1 MRQNTARQ
9 HKNRTIIEGND
20 SMSEKEAQ
28 SRPGSSPA
36 GGAKAQTGAQSLVQ
50 SFVDSGVDV
59 CFTNPG
65 TSEMHFV
72 AALDSNPQMRCVLGL
87 FEGVVTGAADGYGRM
102 QGSPAATLLHLGPG
116 LGNGLANLHNAK
128 KARTPVVNVVGDHAT
143 YHRKYDAP
151 LTSDVEGIAGPVS
164 GWVRVSESA
173 DTVAGD
179 GAAAVQAA
187 STLPGQVATLIL
199 PADTAWNTT
208 DSVAAPLPIEPPIA
222 VDQSLVD
229 DVAKALRQGK
239 PAVLL
244 VGGVITAERAA
255 LCDQI
260 SQATGARI
268 IMDTFI
274 PRIQRGA
281 GRAEVERLPYFGEQ
295 AADVLKGTE
304 HLILVSTQ
312 APITFFA
319 YPDKPNWLTPEGC
332 ELHTLVER
340 DGDIDGSLQA
350 LVEALGATTHAPR
363 LIDSQPVELPT
374 GDLDPRSIGAS
385 LAYHFP
391 ENAIVVDEGGTAGGG
406 CSFSTKT
413 SAPHDWLMLTG
424 GSIGYAM
431 PTATGA
437 AVACPDRPV
446 ICLQGDGGGMYTV
459 QALWTQAR
467 ERLNVTTIIFA
478 NQKYAILQIEFARVG
493 AHNPGPKAMSMLD
506 LTNPELNWTS
516 MAEGM
521 GVTAFRA
528 TTMAEFNKA
537 LVASLKEPGPC
548 LIEALI

>member
-1 MRQNTARQ
+1 
-9 HKNRTIIEGND
+9 
-20 SMSEKEAQ
+20 MSERDDGN
-28 SRPGSSPA
+28 S
-36 GGAKAQTGAQSLVQ
+36 AKSGAQSLVQ
-50 SFVDSGVDV
+50 AFVDSGVNV

-72 AALDSNPQMRCVLGL
+72 AALDSNPEMRCVLGL

-102 QGSPAATLLHLGPG
+102 TGTPAATLLHLGPG
-116 LGNGLANLHNAK
+116 LGNGLANLHNAR

-151 LTSDVEGIAGPVS
+151 LTSDVEGIARPVS
-164 GWVRVSESA
+164 GWVKVSESA
-173 DTVAGD
+173 DDVAID

-187 STLPGQVATLIL
+187 LSPPGQVATLIL
-199 PADTAWNTT
+199 PADTAWNMTNT
-208 DSVAAPLPIEPPIA
+208 VATPLPAPPPAA
-222 VDQSLVD
+222 VDTGLVD
-229 DVAKALRQGK
+229 AAAKALKSGK
-239 PAVLL
+239 PAVILL
-244 VGGVITAERAA
+244 NGVISQQRTALA
-255 LCDQI
+255 DQI
-260 SQATGARI
+260 AQATGARV

-274 PRIQRGA
+274 PRVQRGA
-281 GRAEVERLPYFGEQ
+281 GRAEAARLPYFGEQ
-295 AADVLKGTE
+295 AAEVLEGTE

-312 APITFFA
+312 PPITFFA

-340 DGDIDGSLQA
+340 DGDIDAALEA
-350 LVEALGATTHAPR
+350 LVEAVGAGKLEAR
-363 LIDSQPVELPT
+363 RVELERPGLPH

-385 LAYHFP
+385 LAHHFP

-406 CSFSTKT
+406 CSFSTRT
-413 SAPHDWLMLTG
+413 APPHDWLMLTG
-424 GSIGYAM
+424 GSIGYAL

-467 ERLNVTTIIFA
+467 EQLNVTNIILA
-478 NQKYAILQIEFARVG
+478 NRKYAILQIEFARVG

-516 MAEGM
+516 IAEGM
-521 GVTAFRA
+521 GVTAWRVSTA
-528 TTMAEFNKA
+528 EEFNKA
-537 LVASLKEPGPC
+537 LAASLREQGPC